1 MATEQIEPLPR
12 VLTPAKKPAT
22 VQKKQAQQKKAEKQE
37 KMVKSKA
44 KGMRPKGRISTPE
57 RKPVRTEPIY
67 IPREEVKKKKGS
79 PNFLY
84 LTCYRFFV
92 LIYSG

>member
-12 VLTPAKKPAT
+12 VLTPAKNPAT
-22 VQKKQAQQKKAEKQE
+22 VQKKQQKKTEKQE

-79 PNFLY
+79 PNFIY
-84 LTCYRFFV
+84 LACYRFFA
-92 LIYSG
+92 LICDG